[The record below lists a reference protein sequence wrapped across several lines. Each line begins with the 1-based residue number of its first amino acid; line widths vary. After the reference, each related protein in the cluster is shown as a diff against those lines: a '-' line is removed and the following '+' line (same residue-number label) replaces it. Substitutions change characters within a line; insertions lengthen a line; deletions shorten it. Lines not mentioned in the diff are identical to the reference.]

1 MSTLY
6 ETLAHHQ
13 AKTPFEN
20 SQEMSFYTD
29 NIGLISQIEEYEPFL
44 KATNSFEIVRA
55 NILIRSFINKTLL
68 EKTYAQTMKSL
79 RKDETGPSLK
89 EAMEKTL
96 VKLPCL
102 EKNGRKIYLPFFPA
116 ALNDIYGRD
125 FEKLGTRAYLGLV
138 NDFEAALVD
147 PFDYYGYEIFDS
159 AFTRLVMIA
168 QTPKVIACYDF
179 DAKSLY
185 FINNEGRLDARL
197 CLFDKDLTHPSSTHM
212 IARLRKVTNA
222 YFADDR
228 EGTLQAMVNEK
239 LISSSLANYLIKK
252 KQKPLRGP
260 REKKEES

>member
-44 KATNSFEIVRA
+44 KAENTFEIVRA

-68 EKTYAQTMKSL
+68 EKTYAQTTRAL
-79 RKDETGPSLK
+79 RKDEEGPSLK

-96 VKLPCL
+96 AKLPYL
-102 EKNGRKIYLPFFPA
+102 VKNGRKIYIPFFPA
-116 ALNDIYGRD
+116 ALNEIYGRD

-159 AFTRLVMIA
+159 TFTRLVVIA
-168 QTPKVIACYDF
+168 KTPKVMACYDF

-197 CLFDKDLTHPSSTHM
+197 CLFDKDLERPSSTHM
-212 IARLRKVTNA
+212 IARLSKVTAA

-228 EGTLQAMVNEK
+228 EGMLKALVEQKLLSPTLAD
-239 LISSSLANYLIKK
+239 YLTKK
-252 KQKPLRGP
+252 KQKPIRGP
-260 REKKEES
+260 REKKEGE